1 MQIWNCKTTRRKQE
15 VPWHWPGQSF
25 ALDLESREQTQA
37 IRSKKVSAQQRKQRQ
52 RHNLKS
58 GKIFAKYTS
67 EKGFQ
72 FKQLSSKNRNNS
84 MKTEQRSRWAHPAPS
99 QALGKLTHR
108 QPKVAK
114 RTWGCW
120 WRWAGDKRRQ
130 GVGATRKHCVCVG
143 SYQRTNLINNK

>member
-1 MQIWNCKTTRRKQE
+1 MTLAWAKLCPWPWKQRQRKQ
-15 VPWHWPGQSF
+15 
-25 ALDLESREQTQA
+25 EQTQA
-37 IRSKKVSAQQRKQRQ
+37 VSSKKVSAQQRKQRQ

-58 GKIFAKYTS
+58 RKIFAKYTS
-67 EKGFQ
+67 EK
-72 FKQLSSKNRNNS
+72 LYSNNS
-84 MKTEQRSRWAHPAPS
+84 VARTETIQWIVSPASQRSWWAHPALS

-120 WRWAGDKRRQ
+120 WRWEGDKRRQ
-130 GVGATRKHCVCVG
+130 GVGANRMHCVCVG